1 MKRCVPRF
9 SVCHTSVITFVHQI
23 NNLKAQVEAHKT
35 KTGLLQQRLAS
46 ALASLDYV
54 QNQHLLE
61 LASEQLQR
69 KHAEAKLRRYID
81 VVQAAEVERDDL
93 RDAVMKLVVK
103 GAFLFFF
110 LRCINTGG
118 KVEECFVVES
128 ENNDFKTWPRS
139 YMQVTSLLGGLSS
152 EHRTCMI
159 PFGWIDDFHLQS
171 L

>member
-9 SVCHTSVITFVHQI
+9 SVCHTSVNTFVHQI

-81 VVQAAEVERDDL
+81 VVQAAEAERDDL

-103 GAFLFFF
+103 GAFLFFSSMHQHW
-110 LRCINTGG
+110 G
-118 KVEECFVVES
+118 K
-128 ENNDFKTWPRS
+128 
-139 YMQVTSLLGGLSS
+139 G
-152 EHRTCMI
+152 
-159 PFGWIDDFHLQS
+159 
-171 L
+171 